1 MQLQDAIQLT
11 NAELEKWGLNDWTL
25 KFNNR
30 LTRALGR
37 CLFSKNTIEL
47 QSRFVK
53 ENPEHIVLDT
63 IRHEVAHA
71 LAGHKAGHGHEW
83 KMWAIKVGANPEATV
98 DAGSIT
104 LTRKYQL
111 AFVKDEDRVR
121 KYERLDCFSDRKLTL
136 KNKMLKGRPET
147 LNCLVWL
154 ETKC

>member
-11 NAELEKWGLNDWTL
+11 NAELRKWGLNDWTL

-37 CLFSKNTIEL
+37 CVFNKKTIEL
-47 QSRFVK
+47 QTRFVK
-53 ENPEHIVLDT
+53 ENSEAVVLNT
-63 IRHEVAHA
+63 IRHEIAHA
-71 LAGHKAGHGHEW
+71 LAGYKAGHGREW
-83 KMWAIKVGANPEATV
+83 RMWAIKVGANPEATA
-98 DAGSIT
+98 DATSVT

-121 KYERLDCFSDRKLTL
+121 KYERLDCFSDRKLSL
-136 KNKMLKGRPET
+136 KNKSLKGRPET

-154 ETKC
+154 ETE

>member
-1 MQLQDAIQLT
+1 MNTYEAIKIT
-11 NAELEKWGLNDWTL
+11 RKELEKWGLSHWKVSL
-25 KFNNR
+25 NNR

-37 CLFSKNTIEL
+37 CCYSTCTIEL
-47 QSRFVK
+47 QDRYVK
-53 ENPEHIVLDT
+53 ENEAPQVLDT

-71 LAGHKAGHGHEW
+71 LAGHKAGHGYEW

-154 ETKC
+154 ETK